1 MPLPPTTR
9 TRLGARHAVI
19 TTESHVRT
27 TLPGW
32 TSSRVIVTV
41 SPQMG
46 AGFVQYVAEMEAGA
60 RAGAPPPGVERF
72 VFVVD
77 GGVTAEARGIG
88 RVDLGYE
95 GYLYAPPGAL
105 LALVA
110 TEATQLLIIDR
121 HAISVPVG
129 ATPPAAIARSLAD
142 VPKLPFLGDPD
153 ARLQTLIPDDLG
165 YDFGMNVFTFEPGAC
180 LPLVESH
187 YMEHGLLF
195 LQGGGIYRLEDDWYP
210 VQEGDQLWMGPFCP
224 QWFAAVGK
232 EPARYLYYKN
242 GNRHPL
248 RDVTTVPGAE

>member
-19 TTESHVRT
+19 TAESHVRT

-46 AGFVQYVAEMEAGA
+46 AGCVQYVAEREAGA

-110 TEATQLLIIDR
+110 TEATQLLIVDR

-129 ATPPAAIARSLAD
+129 ANPPAAIARSLAD

-153 ARLQTLIPDDLG
+153 ARLQTLIPD
-165 YDFGMNVFTFEPGAC
+165 VCTCEPGAC

-224 QWFAAVGK
+224 QWFAAVGN

-242 GNRHPL
+242 GNRNPL
-248 RDVTTVPGAE
+248 LDLTIAPGDA